1 MPALLGVSAN
11 AVHGRLTDR
20 APLVSSGLV
29 AIDSD
34 GDVSAVDRLRRLATV
49 PGSACRFRRE
59 VACCWTPAPA
69 SELEWSDFDHIAE
82 GRNHIERLIQGALR
96 ELGTPGVN
104 VLLYGPPGTGKTEFC
119 KVLAERL
126 GVTLYSVGEADDDG
140 DEPSRGERLQELRLA
155 QRLLSREPRGRS
167 SSSTRWR
174 TCFPRVRLKRSC
186 LYSGSRF
193 SSAAPGMEAPRC
205 SCTASWSGRR
215 RQRYGP

>member
-49 PGSACRFRRE
+49 PGRAGFDVNRLLLD
-59 VACCWTPAPA
+59 PAPA

-82 GRNHIERLIQGALR
+82 GRDHIERLIQGALQS
-96 ELGTPGVN
+96 GTPGVN

-140 DEPSRGERLQELRLA
+140 DEPSRGRGCRSCGSPSAYSLVTG
-155 QRLLSREPRGRS
+155 GRS

-174 TCFPRVRLKRSC
+174 TCFPRVTRAC
-186 LYSGSRF
+186 LYSGSR

-215 RQRYGP
+215 RRRQRYGP